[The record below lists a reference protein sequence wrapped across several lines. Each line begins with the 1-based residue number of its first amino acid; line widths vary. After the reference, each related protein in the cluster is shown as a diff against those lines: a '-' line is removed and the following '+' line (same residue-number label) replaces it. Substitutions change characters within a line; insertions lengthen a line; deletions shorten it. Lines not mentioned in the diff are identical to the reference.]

1 MTGPEGTFRRSAVKT
16 TPRRGWNWC
25 VSPHSRQKGPSQRLE
40 PVPLARR
47 SQPMASNEVGYLGEI
62 EGQAE
67 ALGDRRCD

>member
-1 MTGPEGTFRRSAVKT
+1 VTGPEGAFRRTGVKT
-16 TPRRGWNWC
+16 TPRRRLEL
-25 VSPHSRQKGPSQRLE
+25 VRFAAQPSKGPSQRLE

-67 ALGDRRCD
+67 ALGDRRGD

>member
-1 MTGPEGTFRRSAVKT
+1 MTGVRFAARRQDDPSA
-16 TPRRGWNWC
+16 RLERC

-40 PVPLARR
+40 LVTLARR

-67 ALGDRRCD
+67 ALGDRRGD